1 MQLPGGQD
9 DTEKLEANVGKPFI
23 PDLLINQ
30 GKSCLLAWLQQ
41 VLLDACYAK
50 LNGSSITTPDG
61 ELLEPVPHYYNSKS
75 AYFLFLLNFHLQL
88 AFSFEPDDSG
98 KVRRPPRERAH
109 TFLPCEPCD
118 PSTDLEPKKFRSI
131 GTVFRD
137 SGATSYC
144 K

>member
-75 AYFLFLLNFHLQL
+75 AYFLFILNFHLQL
-88 AFSFEPDDSG
+88 PFSFEPDDSG
-98 KVRRPPRERAH
+98 KVRRPPSARAH
-109 TFLPCEPCD
+109 TFHPM
-118 PSTDLEPKKFRSI
+118 
-131 GTVFRD
+131 
-137 SGATSYC
+137 
-144 K
+144 